1 MRLSKLLLA
10 AFLLL
15 LLAAGALA
23 AALFV
28 PYSGFG
34 KETLVDIPK
43 GTDTRHM
50 ARLLQQAG
58 VIRFDWQFLLARA
71 IRKDARLQAGEYR
84 FHTPA
89 SVWTVFDRIVR
100 GDIFYHQVRVPEGHN
115 IFDIAN
121 TLENQKLISSEAF
134 LKVAR
139 DPALIRDL
147 DPQAPSLEG
156 FLFPSTY
163 RIARHTTPEQVCR
176 MMTDEFRSVW
186 KELNPAPETD
196 IHTIVTLASLV
207 EKESAVPQE
216 RPQVASVYTN
226 RLRQGMRMDAD
237 PTVIYAAL
245 LENRYRGAIYRSD
258 LDKDHPYNT
267 YRHAGLPPG
276 PIANPGRGALEA
288 ALRPAETEFLFF
300 VAKPDGSGSHEFTT
314 DLAEHNKAVLNYRR
328 GTPQP

>member
-1 MRLSKLLLA
+1 MRFSKLLLP
-10 AFLLL
+10 AFVLLF
-15 LLAAGALA
+15 LAAAVLG

-34 KETLVDIPK
+34 KETFVDIPK
-43 GTDTRHM
+43 GTATRHM
-50 ARLLQQAG
+50 ATLLRQAG

-84 FHTPA
+84 FHTAA

-115 IFDIAN
+115 MFDIAN
-121 TLENQKLISSEAF
+121 TLEKQKLIPAEVF

-163 RIARHTTPEQVCR
+163 RIARHTTAEQVCR
-176 MMTDEFRSVW
+176 MMTDEFRRVW

-207 EKESAVPQE
+207 EKESALPQE
-216 RPQVASVYTN
+216 RPQVASVYAN
-226 RLRQGMRMDAD
+226 RLRKGMRMDAD

-258 LDKDHPYNT
+258 LDKNHPYNT

-276 PIANPGRGALEA
+276 PIANPGRAALEA
-288 ALRPAETEFLFF
+288 ALRPAETKFLFF
-300 VAKPDGSGSHEFTT
+300 VAKPDGSGAHEFTT
-314 DLAEHNKAVLNYRR
+314 DLTEHNKAVLNYRR
-328 GTPQP
+328 GAPQH